1 MNRGGSSVS
10 AVHPILARNRARLP
24 VSMTMRRCVVA
35 FAGALS
41 IASTLASLLVF
52 REHTSAGLSLVA
64 LAVALLPALIVA
76 LPIILLLHVLN
87 ERSLRSFLLGGLVCG
102 AVLSVLNAI
111 VVRREEP
118 VTMTLPMYGV
128 ISQSSL
134 VLVVSSMVEAVTCWY
149 LAFGRAKS

>member
-1 MNRGGSSVS
+1 
-10 AVHPILARNRARLP
+10 
-24 VSMTMRRCVVA
+24 
-35 FAGALS
+35 
-41 IASTLASLLVF
+41 VF

-134 VLVVSSMVEAVTCWY
+134 VLVVSSMVGAVTYWY